1 MKPKTVLFGLCL
13 LVFAVGLVW
22 WSQRDAD
29 RRDVAI
35 TSSPSSPANAGNSPT
50 TSSPENPVIR
60 PDRKDAAANS
70 GRPSSETPPPAPL
83 APPVWP
89 MASSGSEATAT
100 VVVNGAR
107 HRLVPNQLGE
117 FQRVYVETGGSV
129 DVTVRYP
136 AAKPGDKIIAAM
148 QDGGTLNGKGIA
160 EQFTVDSSGNIAF
173 SAETR
178 DEGGIHRVLLTKG
191 ADRKTLDIW
200 GGAESPLKADIQP

>member
-1 MKPKTVLFGLCL
+1 MKSKVTFLA
-13 LVFAVGLVW
+13 VFAFFLAAGGFW
-22 WSQRDAD
+22 WRRGDAD
-29 RRDVAI
+29 SNNV
-35 TSSPSSPANAGNSPT
+35 G
-50 TSSPENPVIR
+50 VI
-60 PDRKDAAANS
+60 S
-70 GRPSSETPPPAPL
+70 GRPSSSSTENKTIRPPRPERDVAAISGRRSSHETPSAPL
-83 APPVWP
+83 ASPVHA
-89 MASSGSEATAT
+89 MAASGDSATAE
-100 VVVNGAR
+100 VVINGAR

-129 DVTVRYP
+129 DVTVRY
-136 AAKPGDKIIAAM
+136 AGAKPGEKVIAAM

-200 GGAESPLKADIQP
+200 GGPESPLKAEIQ